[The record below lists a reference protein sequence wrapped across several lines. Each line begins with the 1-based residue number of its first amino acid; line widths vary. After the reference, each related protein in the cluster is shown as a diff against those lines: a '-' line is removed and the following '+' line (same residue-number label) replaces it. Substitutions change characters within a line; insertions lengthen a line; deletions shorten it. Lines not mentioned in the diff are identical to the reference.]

1 MKKILTLN
9 LGIILFLGFISCS
22 SQTRTDLHDLITVL
36 TIPDGT
42 SVEYVISDLFY
53 SDSYDGI
60 EFEPHKNLTVT
71 YSGGKLEVKPD
82 EGFSGAS
89 FLKFSLN
96 GDDYAIAVN
105 VVKVPRFKFSYKPE
119 KEYNTITLFG
129 QFNSWNRENMPM
141 TDNDGDGVYEILI
154 PLDPGEYQYRF
165 YLDGE
170 EILDPLNSDSVSN
183 GMGGYNSVFRVKES
197 KVPSPYLHLISH
209 SGDNDFLKINFSLET
224 SSDSEFRAG
233 GLIGNFKL
241 PNNYF
246 NLNGKSIE
254 LRIPR
259 DELPGEKIIRV
270 GVDQNGTATNFQT
283 LVFIDGKPAANGDAF
298 KWYDGVIY
306 SLMIDRFNDGDESL
320 NNPIVH
326 DSLFE
331 KANYNGGDLQGII
344 DKLNEGYFENLGINI
359 LWISPVY
366 DNPNEAFR
374 EYPAPHRWYS
384 GYHGYWPIHHEKVD
398 EHFGTIEKL
407 KELVNTAHEKN
418 IKVLL
423 DFVSNHVHEQHV
435 FYREHPEWFGNLELP
450 DGRLNLRMWDEH
462 RLTTWFEPYLPS
474 YDLINSS
481 EAMEALTENALWWL
495 NESGADG
502 FRHDAVKHV
511 PNEFWREL
519 TRKIKERIE
528 TKNNVQIYQVGETF
542 GDYDLV
548 SSYVNNGQLSAQ
560 FNFNLYN
567 TAQAVFIDPDISF
580 KDLKNELIKTSNVYG
595 ILHVMGNI
603 MDSHDKNRYMAYTD
617 GDLKLEQWSAV
628 EEGWNNP
635 PKVDDPR
642 SYDKAKIYLAYMNSI
657 PGLPVVYYGSE
668 FGMTGASDP
677 DNRRT
682 MRFDDELS
690 EHEKNMLNDVAEM
703 IKMRNK
709 HTALRYGDLYFLEA
723 DDNTFVYIRS
733 DLNERILVA
742 INKSEENVEMQINIP
757 REYGVTSL
765 TDLLTGEV
773 IRVLK
778 GAASFELTGISY
790 RFLNLNQ

>member
-1 MKKILTLN
+1 MKKLTLITSAI
-9 LGIILFLGFISCS
+9 LILFAIISCS
-22 SQTRTDLHDLITVL
+22 SQARSDLHDLIPVL
-36 TIPDGT
+36 TIPNGT
-42 SVEYVISDLFY
+42 TAEYVISDLFY

-60 EFEPHKNLTVT
+60 EFALNKNINVKYSESKLTII
-71 YSGGKLEVKPD
+71 PN

-89 FLKFSLN
+89 FLKFTLN
-96 GDDYAIAVN
+96 GEEYAIAVN
-105 VVKVPRFKFSYKPE
+105 VVKVPRYNFSYKPE
-119 KEYNTITLFG
+119 KEYKVITLFG
-129 QFNSWNRENMPM
+129 QFNSWNRENLPM
-141 TDNDGDGVYEILI
+141 TDENGDGVYEIEI

-170 EILDPLNSDSVSN
+170 EILDPSNPDSVSN

-197 KVPSPYLHLISH
+197 KVPPPYLHLISY
-209 SGDNDFLKINFSLET
+209 SRDDDFTKINFSLET
-224 SSDSEFRAG
+224 ASDSEFRAG

-246 NLNGKSIE
+246 NLNGKQIE
-254 LRIPR
+254 LKIPR
-259 DELPGEKIIRV
+259 DELRGEKFIRV

-283 LVFIDGKPAANGDAF
+283 LSFIDGKPASNDNAF
-298 KWYDGVIY
+298 QWYDGVIY

-320 NNPIVH
+320 NKPIVH

-344 DKLNEGYFENLGINI
+344 DKLTEGYFENLGINI

-398 EHFGTIEKL
+398 EHFGTMEKL

-435 FYREHPEWFGNLELP
+435 FYKEHPEWFGKLELP
-450 DGRLNLRMWDEH
+450 DGRLNLRMWDEY

-474 YDLINSS
+474 YDLINST

-528 TKNNVQIYQVGETF
+528 TKNNVQVYQVGETF

-567 TAQAVFIDPDISF
+567 TAQAVFIDPEYSF
-580 KDLKNELIKTSNVYG
+580 KNLKNELNKTTNVYG

-603 MDSHDKNRYMAYTD
+603 MDSHDKNRFMAYTD

-635 PKVDDPR
+635 PQVDDPK
-642 SYDKAKIYLAYMNSI
+642 SYEKAKIYLAYMNTI
-657 PGLPVVYYGSE
+657 PGLPVIYYGSE

-677 DNRRT
+677 DNRRM

-703 IKMRNK
+703 IKIRNK
-709 HTALRYGDLYFLEA
+709 HTALRFGDLYFLEA
-723 DDNTFVYIRS
+723 DENTFAYIRS

-742 INKSEENVEMQINIP
+742 INKSEENVEMKINIP

-773 IRVLK
+773 ITVLK

-790 RFLNLNQ
+790 RFLLINQ